1 MVQRGRET
9 SNTLFNE
16 LEQWEHYLK
25 SENLNVHILANCG
38 ENEHKKEE
46 VAESPPD
53 KQKLQRLRSAPRLR
67 GPS

>member
-1 MVQRGRET
+1 VQRGRET

-25 SENLNVHILANCG
+25 SENLDVHILAFCD
-38 ENEHKKEE
+38 ENERKKEE
-46 VAESPPD
+46 VTESSPIE
-53 KQKLQRLRSAPRLR
+53 QKSQRQRSAPRLR